1 MTRRRKT
8 ACISGRARQ
17 NGRGRDA
24 ASPAMTR
31 HYGNSRSQQDEKR
44 RWLVRVLA
52 RRAVEILTSQ
62 EQAP

>member
-1 MTRRRKT
+1 
-8 ACISGRARQ
+8 
-17 NGRGRDA
+17 
-24 ASPAMTR
+24 MTR
-31 HYGNSRSQQDEKR
+31 HYGNPRSRQDEKR